1 MTSLPEYSILPASLV
16 EKAVGAREYDRPH
29 VFAQFLRLLTD

>member
-16 EKAVGAREYDRPH
+16 EKAVGARE
-29 VFAQFLRLLTD
+29 